1 MFLALYFFFFSGSDR
16 FGKDDRYEKKLDF
29 NIDIGNDFVLIRVSD
44 KGNG

>member
-1 MFLALYFFFFSGSDR
+1 MTDM
-16 FGKDDRYEKKLDF
+16 KKKLDF